1 MLANSGENK
10 ELINLAKFLEEI
22 NETKGESRATAQ
34 IDFSESLLEGDSPPS
49 CSPSFQIDP
58 FEFEAEMADELIEF
72 DLPEDLPGI
81 DARSLGGTKSL
92 GGTTFQSEISIST
105 TKSPK
110 SIESSRREENRPQ
123 KITKNGWWGEKGQKY
138 ICCVFA

>member
-1 MLANSGENK
+1 LAKILANSGENK
-10 ELINLAKFLEEI
+10 EQMNLAKLLEEI

-34 IDFSESLLEGDSPPS
+34 IDFSESLLDGDSPPTS

-58 FEFEAEMADELIEF
+58 FEFEAETVDELIEF

-81 DARSLGGTKSL
+81 DVRSLGGTKSL
-92 GGTTFQSEISIST
+92 GGTTFPSEISIST

-110 SIESSRREENRPQ
+110 SIESSRREENEQQ
-123 KITKNGWWGEKGQKY
+123 KIIKNGS
-138 ICCVFA
+138 